1 MNIGNSSSV
10 QATSSHQ
17 TDAHMRRREARTFF
31 ETYLGRE
38 RILAREPAGNDDS
51 LTELADD
58 FIAGLFPPS
67 EPTDLRQQEISPD
80 GKWLAWRD
88 EGGDIIC
95 KPVYAKG
102 PVKLFAGEG
111 CKEFTFCAKSQY
123 LIRPEVKTLSQEEVS
138 VLQAEQRELLNDID
152 TFKNI
157 ATFLS
162 GSFSVAIAG
171 ADIAIIQGALL
182 KGFAIKL
189 GTLLVTPIW
198 VSAPATAL
206 AVVGTISSRNLL
218 KKQKNEKL
226 ELLVNTQPQ
235 QKKSPQAE
243 EELEMLAQASTD
255 KEIYQRIT
263 LHFEPT
269 RAEIKP
275 QAPRIIHIKGNVSST
290 AFSADKKHFF
300 TVIDE
305 KTIKQWSTKTGKLEK
320 SIEPCQPVDAAVSS
334 TANKPTS
341 ITELKVSP
349 KGKWLLLVEVDTQST
364 NHSAKMWLY
373 SRKHARMQSHFELAT
388 TNGVQFEFSPCE
400 RWLAVLEGGNT
411 LLHLTTESGE
421 FQSTRLDAALMPI
434 QHIRWE
440 NNELQVV
447 GANHRVWRI
456 ISVGDALHAQLI
468 PPLSRGTLRY
478 SMLS

>member
-1 MNIGNSSSV
+1 
-10 QATSSHQ
+10 
-17 TDAHMRRREARTFF
+17 MRRREARTFF

-102 PVKLFAGEG
+102 PVKQFTGEG
-111 CKEFTFCAKSQY
+111 CKEFIFCAKSQY
-123 LIRPEVKTLSQEEVS
+123 LMRPEVQTLSEEEVK
-138 VLQAEQRELLNDID
+138 VLQAEQTELLKKINLFNGF
-152 TFKNI
+152 TAV
-157 ATFLS
+157 ATAIS
-162 GSFSVAIAG
+162 GSLSVAIAG
-171 ADIAIIQGALL
+171 ADIAIIQGAIF
-182 KGFAIKL
+182 KGAIWKV
-189 GTLLVTPIW
+189 GTLLIAPAWI
-198 VSAPATAL
+198 SAPATVL
-206 AVVGTISSRNLL
+206 VVAGTIGGTNLL
-218 KKQKNEKL
+218 TKQKNEKL
-226 ELLVNTQPQ
+226 ELLVNTPPQ

-243 EELEMLAQASTD
+243 EQLEMLAQASTD

-290 AFSADKKHFF
+290 AFSANKKHFF
-300 TVIDE
+300 TVID
-305 KTIKQWSTKTGKLEK
+305 KKIIKQWSTKTSKLEK
-320 SIEPCQPVDAAVSS
+320 SIEPCQPTDAAASS
-334 TANKPTS
+334 SVNKPTS

-373 SRKHARMQSHFELAT
+373 SRKHARMQSHFELAS

-440 NNELQVV
+440 NDELQVV